1 MKLKKQSP
9 QTFEQSAVILLA
21 STIIVK
27 LIGAVFKIPLQRLI
41 GTLGFGYF
49 SSAYDLF
56 LPIYALSMAGL
67 PIAVS
72 RIVAENAAA
81 ERYKEAKKTFSVAQK
96 AFLVTGFTGFIV
108 ILCAIFPYVK
118 ATTSDAQSAKYI
130 ALCIAAVAPSIL
142 FCCLMSSFRGYY
154 EGMRNMLPT
163 AISDIIEALGKL
175 VLGLG
180 IAYAVLKI
188 TGDVAYAAAGAL
200 TGIMIGTI
208 LSTLYLWLRQKF
220 VGDPISK
227 EMLENSPE
235 SKNGKA
241 VLTCLLAIAVPV
253 ALSSLANNLTLI
265 IDTFMIK
272 LQLKNVMESSYDV
285 ITAMYAN
292 SIADYNATAKQLL
305 TADNMPTFLYGIRG
319 EAYTLYN
326 LIPTLTTTL
335 GIGAIPVLTTAWVKN
350 EKNAIKSNIEKILR
364 TTAIIAIPAGIGVLS
379 ISPYLMQLLYGDV
392 ASVEIGSV
400 MLRIL
405 GVAAIF
411 SGISVPITSMLQA
424 IGKPFIP
431 LFNIAV
437 GAVLKIIVNIL
448 LVGQP
453 SINIIGAP
461 VGTTVCYFYIFVS
474 NIICLIKF
482 SHITPDLKSTL
493 IKPLIS
499 GVACGVS
506 AFFVSGWL
514 EKLGMSTVIIVAVSM
529 MVAASVYFALI
540 FALKTLTAEDVKD
553 FPKGEKIAALL
564 LKLRL
569 IK

>member
-72 RIVAENAAA
+72 RIVAENVAA

-96 AFLVTGFTGFIV
+96 AFLVTGFTGLIV

-118 ATTSDAQSAKYI
+118 ATTSDTQSAKYI

-180 IAYAVLKI
+180 FAYTVLKL
-188 TGDVAYAAAGAL
+188 TGDVALAAAGAL
-200 TGIMIGTI
+200 AGIMIGTV
-208 LSTLYLWLRQKF
+208 LSTLYLWLRQKI
-220 VGDPISK
+220 VGDPIS
-227 EMLENSPE
+227 ENMLKSSPD
-235 SKNGKA
+235 SRSGKV
-241 VLTCLLAIAVPV
+241 VLSCLLTIAIPV

-272 LQLKNVMESSYDV
+272 LQLKNIMESSYDV
-285 ITAMYAN
+285 IASMYAN
-292 SIADYNATAKQLL
+292 AIADYNATAKQLL
-305 TADNMPTFLYGIRG
+305 SADNMPTFLYGIRG

-350 EKNAIKSNIEKILR
+350 EKSAIKSNIEKILR

-379 ISPYLMQLLYGDV
+379 ISPYLMDLLYGDV
-392 ASVEIGSV
+392 ASVEIGSI

-424 IGKPFIP
+424 IGKPFVP

-453 SINIIGAP
+453 RINIIGAP

-474 NIICLIKF
+474 NMICLIKY
-482 SHITPDLKSTL
+482 SHIVPDFKSTL

-499 GVACGVS
+499 GIGCGIA
-506 AFFVSGWL
+506 AFFVSKWL
-514 EKLGMSTVIIVAVSM
+514 NAVGMSAVIITAVSIAVAV
-529 MVAASVYFALI
+529 VVYFSLI
-540 FALKTLTAEDVKD
+540 FALKTLTEEDVKD

>member
-540 FALKTLTAEDVKD
+540 FALRTLTAEDVKD

>member
-1 MKLKKQSP
+1 MKLKKQTA

-27 LIGAVFKIPLQRLI
+27 LIGAIFKIPLQRLI

-81 ERYKEAKKTFSVAQK
+81 GKYKEAKKTFSVAQK
-96 AFLVTGFTGFIV
+96 AFIVTGLTGFIA

-118 ATTSDAQSAKYI
+118 ATTSDKQSAIYI

-142 FCCLMSSFRGYY
+142 FCCLMSSYRGYY
-154 EGMRNMLPT
+154 EGMRNMIPT

-180 IAYAVLKI
+180 FAYVILKI

-200 TGIMIGTI
+200 LGIMIGTI
-208 LSTLYLWLRQKF
+208 FSTLYLWLRQKI

-227 EMLENSPE
+227 EMLESSPE
-235 SKNGKA
+235 SQTGKV
-241 VLTCLLAIAVPV
+241 VLKCLLAIAIPV

-265 IDTFMIK
+265 IDTFMVK

-285 ITAMYAN
+285 IAKMYAE
-292 SIADYNATAKQLL
+292 SIADYNQTAKQLL
-305 TADNMPTFLYGIRG
+305 NADNMPTFLYGIRG

-335 GIGAIPVLTTAWVKN
+335 GIGAIPVLTTAWVKKDKV
-350 EKNAIKSNIEKILR
+350 EIKRNIEKILR

-379 ISPYLMQLLYGDV
+379 ISPHLMALLYGDV
-392 ASVEIGSV
+392 ASVQIGSV

-405 GVAAIF
+405 GIAAIF

-424 IGKPFIP
+424 IGKPFVP
-431 LFNIAV
+431 LFNIAI

-448 LVGQP
+448 LVGRP
-453 SINIIGAP
+453 NINIIGAP

-482 SHITPDLKSTL
+482 SNIMPNLKSTL
-493 IKPLIS
+493 LKPLIS
-499 GVACGVS
+499 GIACGVA

-514 EKLGMSTVIIVAVSM
+514 EAANMSTVIIVAVSM
-529 MVAASVYFALI
+529 ICAVAVYFGLI
-540 FALKTLTAEDVKD
+540 FALRTLTRDDVKD
-553 FPKGEKIAALL
+553 FPKGEKIANLL
-564 LKLRL
+564 EKLHL

>member
-220 VGDPISK
+220 VGDPINK
-227 EMLENSPE
+227 EMLEKSPE

-529 MVAASVYFALI
+529 MVAASVYFTLI
-540 FALKTLTAEDVKD
+540 FALRTLTAEDVKD

>member
-1 MKLKKQSP
+1 MKQKRQTA

-72 RIVAENAAA
+72 RIVAESAAA
-81 ERYKEAKKTFSVAQK
+81 GKYKQAKKTFSVAQK
-96 AFLVTGFTGFIV
+96 AFIVTGLTGFIV

-118 ATTSDAQSAKYI
+118 ATTSDTQSAIYI
-130 ALCIAAVAPSIL
+130 ALCIAAVAPSIF

-154 EGMRNMLPT
+154 EGMRNMIPT

-180 IAYAVLKI
+180 IAFVVLKI
-188 TGDVAYAAAGAL
+188 TGDVAFAAAGAL
-200 TGIMIGTI
+200 AGIMIGTI
-208 LSTLYLWLRQKF
+208 LSTVYLWLRQKIA
-220 VGDPISK
+220 GDPISK
-227 EMLENSPE
+227 EMLEASPE
-235 SKNGKA
+235 SESGKI
-241 VLTCLLAIAVPV
+241 VLKCLLAIAIPV

-265 IDTFMIK
+265 IDTFMVK
-272 LQLKNVMESSYDV
+272 LQLKNVMESSFDV
-285 ITAMYAN
+285 IASMYAN

-305 TADNMPTFLYGIRG
+305 NADNMPTFLYGIRG

-335 GIGAIPVLTTAWVKN
+335 GIGAIPILTTAWVKKDKV
-350 EKNAIKSNIEKILR
+350 EIKKNIEKILR

-379 ISPYLMQLLYGDV
+379 ISPHLMALLYGDV

-405 GVAAIF
+405 GIAAIF

-424 IGKPFIP
+424 IGKPFVP
-431 LFNIAV
+431 LFNIAI
-437 GAVLKIIVNIL
+437 GAILKIIVNIL
-448 LVGQP
+448 LVGRP
-453 SINIIGAP
+453 NINIMGAP

-474 NIICLIKF
+474 NIICLIKY
-482 SHITPDLKSTL
+482 SHIMPDFVSTL
-493 IKPLIS
+493 IKPLVS
-499 GVACGVS
+499 GIACGVC
-506 AFFVSGWL
+506 AFFVSNWL
-514 EKLGMSTVIIVAVSM
+514 TSANVGPIIIVAVSM
-529 MVAASVYFALI
+529 AVAVVVYFGLI
-540 FALKTLTAEDVKD
+540 FALKTLTRDDVKD
-553 FPKGEKIAALL
+553 FPKGEKIAAILV
-564 LKLRL
+564 KLRL

>member
-81 ERYKEAKKTFSVAQK
+81 ERYKDAKKTFSVAQK
-96 AFLVTGFTGFIV
+96 AFLVTGFTGLVV

-180 IAYAVLKI
+180 IAYAVLKV

-227 EMLENSPE
+227 QMLENSPE

-241 VLTCLLAIAVPV
+241 VLTCLLAIAIPV

-272 LQLKNVMESSYDV
+272 YQLKNVMESSYDV

-350 EKNAIKSNIEKILR
+350 ESKAIKSNIEKILR

-379 ISPYLMQLLYGDV
+379 ISPHLMQLLYGDV

-424 IGKPFIP
+424 IGKPFVP
-431 LFNIAV
+431 LVNIAV

-453 SINIIGAP
+453 HINIMGAP

-482 SHITPDLKSTL
+482 SRIMPDFKSTL

-499 GVACGVS
+499 GIGCGAA

-514 EKLGMSTVIIVAVSM
+514 EKLGMSTVIIVAVSIA
-529 MVAASVYFALI
+529 VAACVYFALI
-540 FALKTLTAEDVKD
+540 FALRTLNAEDVKD